1 MTSAL
6 LSTHDVVKQFG
17 GLVAVDGVDVAIEE
31 GDIVGLIGPNGSG
44 KTTLFN
50 CITGVL
56 SPTSGR
62 IDFDGRDITGNS
74 PDEIALGG
82 LVRAF
87 QEPRIFP
94 GLTVRKNL
102 LAARGRSGRVSEALM
117 ERQDS
122 REEVERARETAEFV
136 GLGEMFEE
144 EASSLSLGQKKL
156 LQMAMVLMP
165 DPDLILLDE
174 PTAGVNPSMIDDIV
188 DLVREV
194 NDGGMTVLLI
204 EHNMN
209 VVMDVSDSLYVLNSG
224 RVIAHGPPDEIQQ
237 NDQVLRAYLGSA

>member
-6 LSTHDVVKQFG
+6 LRTHEVVKKFG
-17 GLVAVDGVDVAIEE
+17 GLVAVDGVDVAIED

-62 IDFDGRDITGNS
+62 VEFDGRDITGKS
-74 PDEIALGG
+74 PDQIALDG
-82 LVRAF
+82 LIRAF

-94 GLTVRKNL
+94 GISVRRNL
-102 LAARGRSGRVSEALM
+102 LAARARSGRVSEALL

-122 REEVERARETAEFV
+122 PDAVDRARETAEFV
-136 GLGEMFEE
+136 GIGGMFEE
-144 EASSLSLGQKKL
+144 KASSLSLGQKKL
-156 LQMAMVLMP
+156 LQVAMVLMP

-174 PTAGVNPSMIDDIV
+174 PTAGVNPSMITDIV

-194 NDGGMTVLLI
+194 NEDGTTVLLI

-224 RVIAHGPPDEIQQ
+224 QVIAHGPPDEIQQ